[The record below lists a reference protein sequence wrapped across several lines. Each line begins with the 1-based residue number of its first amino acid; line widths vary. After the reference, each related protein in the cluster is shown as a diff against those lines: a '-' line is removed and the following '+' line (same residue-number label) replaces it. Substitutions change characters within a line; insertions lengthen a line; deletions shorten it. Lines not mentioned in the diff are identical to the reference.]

1 MAIREEIHSDL
12 AHPPG
17 DFLAEVLEDMGMSQV
32 DLARRMGRPPQAIN
46 EIIKGTKALTPETA
60 LQLEQVVAVPAHIWI
75 GLEAEYRLAL
85 ARDAED
91 ERTRRETALVKFFP
105 YAELV
110 KLGCLT
116 RARRSED
123 KVRQLRSYFGVAS
136 LDQLG
141 EVRAYAPAFRVAAGK
156 KVSAYALAAWLYCG
170 QREVAGRQLQ
180 VFDRQRLE
188 SILPNL
194 RALTL
199 VETDQVISQL
209 RSHLA
214 QVGVAFTLFP
224 HFPKTYAHGATFWPE
239 PRKRAVLLMSIRGR
253 YADVFWF
260 SFFHELGHILLH
272 NGDETYVELD
282 AQVGEHSPQENEADR
297 FASDVLIPRS
307 QFADVA
313 GRSSFAREEV
323 VEFSAGIGIHP
334 GIVVGRLHHEGLL
347 PHTHLNGLRERFA
360 LQVE

>member
-60 LQLEQVVAVPAHIWI
+60 LQLEQVVAVPAHIWL
-75 GLEAEYRLAL
+75 GLEAEYRLVL
-85 ARDAED
+85 ARTAED
-91 ERTRRETALVKFFP
+91 ERTRRETAFLRFFP

-110 KLGCLT
+110 KLGCLI
-116 RARRSED
+116 RVRSSED

-141 EVRAYAPAFRVAAGK
+141 AVRAYAPAFRVASGK

-170 QREVAGRQLQ
+170 QREVEGRHLQ
-180 VFDRQRLE
+180 VFNRRRLE
-188 SILPNL
+188 SILPDL

-199 VETDQVISQL
+199 VETSQVIPQL
-209 RSHLA
+209 ISRLA
-214 QVGVAFTLFP
+214 QVGVVFALFP

-239 PRKRAVLLMSIRGR
+239 PRNRAVLLMSIRGR

-272 NGDETYVELD
+272 GGDQTYVELE
-282 AQVGEHSPQENEADR
+282 ARVGEHSPQENEADR
-297 FASDVLIPRS
+297 FASDVLIPRN
-307 QFADVA
+307 QFTDLAK
-313 GRSSFAREEV
+313 RSSFSRERV
-323 VEFSAGIGIHP
+323 VEFSTNIGIHP

-360 LQVE
+360 IQVE